1 VPPNPPPTAPHARP
15 RLAALDGLRLVAAVA
30 VMSFHYSGI
39 FTPFWDAAPHVVF
52 PTLNEFTRFG
62 YLGVELFFIISG
74 FVILMTAYDRSIES
88 FAASRVARLFPAY
101 WVAIVLTFTLQAFWD
116 AGRQPSFV
124 EALVNLT
131 MVQDPY
137 GMPHV
142 QGAFWTLW
150 IELKFYLLI
159 GVFILVGMS
168 RRRMIAFALLWPLM
182 GQIAS
187 ATSTTF
193 LVSLLSPTYAPYF
206 AAGICLFLLHR
217 EGHDIATWLVLGF
230 NWVLC
235 VRQATGYAERVSDLV
250 RAPVSPLVTG
260 IAVSLM
266 ILVVLA
272 VTHGPISRIG
282 WGWLTWAG
290 ALTYP
295 LYLVHGQF
303 GFFVIDRLHQDY
315 SPYVVL
321 AAAALTCFVLAF
333 LIHLLVERPFA
344 RPLRRAVER
353 SLKATALPPTPAAE
367 PVNGHA
373 APNGH
378 EPDGAP
384 TQPLPRRPQPE
395 KLPD

>member
-1 VPPNPPPTAPHARP
+1 
-15 RLAALDGLRLVAAVA
+15 
-30 VMSFHYSGI
+30 
-39 FTPFWDAAPHVVF
+39 
-52 PTLNEFTRFG
+52 
-62 YLGVELFFIISG
+62 
-74 FVILMTAYDRSIES
+74 
-88 FAASRVARLFPAY
+88 
-101 WVAIVLTFTLQAFWD
+101 
-116 AGRQPSFV
+116 
-124 EALVNLT
+124 

-159 GVFILVGMS
+159 GVFILVGMT

-235 VRQATGYAERVSDLV
+235 VRQATGYADRVSELV

-260 IAVSLM
+260 IAVTVM

-303 GFFVIDRLHQDY
+303 GFFVIDTLHGKY
-315 SPYVVL
+315 SPYLVL
-321 AAAALTCFVLAF
+321 AAAAATAFVIAF

-353 SLKATALPPTPAAE
+353 SLKATALPPKPPGTA
-367 PVNGHA
+367 VNGHA
-373 APNGH
+373 GPNGVETNGH
-378 EPDGAP
+378 GHDRHG
-384 TQPLPRRPQPE
+384 LRPQPE
-395 KLPD
+395 RAPD